1 LVAFVCLLL
10 HLNQGEAE
18 CGMIELAVVGLPPPE
33 QGSLFFNHLFATSP
47 LFFLVLGE
55 NEGFT
60 LKTIKWFPLTL
71 HQKKITNMTITG
83 YF

>member
-33 QGSLFFNHLFATSP
+33 QGSLFFNH
-47 LFFLVLGE
+47 FFLSHV
-55 NEGFT
+55 
-60 LKTIKWFPLTL
+60 P
-71 HQKKITNMTITG
+71 
-83 YF
+83 YFS